1 MKIIFNNVSYDY
13 GLKTPFQYRALNHI
27 STTFNESRFYAV
39 VGQTGSGKSTLIQ
52 HLNAILKPTEGQL
65 TIDEIEINRK
75 TKSKKLSPVR
85 KKVGIVFQLAE
96 HQLFEDTVEKDI
108 IFGPLNYGMD
118 KDKAVKRAEELM
130 DLLGMEHALLKKSP
144 FELSGGQKRR
154 IAIAGV
160 LAMEPEILVLD
171 EPTVGLDPKG
181 QQDMM
186 DLFRKIQMDLG
197 ITVILISHQMDIVL
211 KYADEVKVIKAG
223 ELIAED
229 KPINIFTNEELVR
242 QAHLD
247 IPIIIQLQQAVERKY
262 NMQFDQLATSE
273 EMFKDM
279 YDKWVMKHDR

>member
-1 MKIIFNNVSYDY
+1 MKITFDQVTYDY
-13 GLKTPFQYRALNHI
+13 SIKTPYQYRALNQV
-27 STTFNESRFYAV
+27 STTFIESKFYAI

-65 TIDEIEINRK
+65 KIGDTNITKK
-75 TKSKKLSPVR
+75 TKSKKLAPVR
-85 KKVGIVFQLAE
+85 KKVGIVFQFAE

-108 IFGPLNYGMD
+108 IFGPLNYGTD
-118 KDKAVKRAEELM
+118 KEAAIQKAESLM
-130 DLLGMEHALLKKSP
+130 DLLSMDRSLLKKSP

-181 QQDMM
+181 QHDMM
-186 DLFRKIQMDLG
+186 ELFNDIHENLG

-223 ELIAED
+223 EIVAED
-229 KPINIFTNEELVR
+229 KPVNIFTNNELLN
-242 QAHLD
+242 QTHLE
-247 IPIIIQLQQAVERKY
+247 PPNIIKLQQAVEAKY
-262 NMQFDQLATSE
+262 DMKFDQIATSE

-279 YDKWVMKHDR
+279 YEKQVKPHE

>member
-1 MKIIFNNVSYDY
+1 MKITFDQVTYDY
-13 GLKTPFQYRALNHI
+13 SIKTPYQYRALNQV
-27 STTFNESRFYAV
+27 STTFTESKFYAI

-65 TIDEIEINRK
+65 KIGDTNITKK
-75 TKSKKLSPVR
+75 TKSKKLAPVR
-85 KKVGIVFQLAE
+85 KKVGIVFQFAE

-108 IFGPLNYGMD
+108 IFGPLNYGTD
-118 KDKAVKRAEELM
+118 KEAAIQKAESLM
-130 DLLGMEHALLKKSP
+130 DLLSMDRSLLKKSP

-181 QQDMM
+181 QHDMM
-186 DLFRKIQMDLG
+186 ELFNDIHENLG

-223 ELIAED
+223 EIVAED
-229 KPINIFTNEELVR
+229 KPVNIFTNNELLN
-242 QAHLD
+242 QTHLE
-247 IPIIIQLQQAVERKY
+247 PPNIIKLQQAVETKY
-262 NMQFDQLATSE
+262 NMKFDQIATSE

-279 YDKWVMKHDR
+279 YEKQVKPHD

>member
-1 MKIIFNNVSYDY
+1 MKITFDQVTYDY
-13 GLKTPFQYRALNHI
+13 SIKTPYQYRALNQV
-27 STTFNESRFYAV
+27 STTFIESKFYAI

-65 TIDEIEINRK
+65 KIGDTNITKK
-75 TKSKKLSPVR
+75 TKSKKLAPVR
-85 KKVGIVFQLAE
+85 KKVGIVFQFAE

-108 IFGPLNYGMD
+108 IFGPLNYGTD
-118 KDKAVKRAEELM
+118 KEAAIQKAESLM
-130 DLLGMEHALLKKSP
+130 DLLSMDRSLLKKSP

-181 QQDMM
+181 QHDMM
-186 DLFRKIQMDLG
+186 ELFNVIHENLG

-223 ELIAED
+223 EIVAED
-229 KPINIFTNEELVR
+229 KPVNIFTNKELLN
-242 QAHLD
+242 QTHLE
-247 IPIIIQLQQAVERKY
+247 PPNIIKLQQAVETKY
-262 NMQFDQLATSE
+262 NMKFDQIATSE

-279 YDKWVMKHDR
+279 YEKQVKPHE

>member
-1 MKIIFNNVSYDY
+1 MKITFDQVTYDY
-13 GLKTPFQYRALNHI
+13 SIKTPYQYRALNQV
-27 STTFNESRFYAV
+27 STTFTESKFYAI

-65 TIDEIEINRK
+65 KIGDTNITKK
-75 TKSKKLSPVR
+75 TKSKKLAPVR
-85 KKVGIVFQLAE
+85 KKVGIVFQFAE

-108 IFGPLNYGMD
+108 IFGPLNYGTD
-118 KDKAVKRAEELM
+118 KEAAIQKAESLM
-130 DLLGMEHALLKKSP
+130 DLLSMDRSLLKKSP

-181 QQDMM
+181 QHDMM
-186 DLFRKIQMDLG
+186 ELFNDIHENLG

-223 ELIAED
+223 EIVVED
-229 KPINIFTNEELVR
+229 KPVNIFTNNELLN
-242 QAHLD
+242 QTHLE
-247 IPIIIQLQQAVERKY
+247 PPNIIKLQQAVEAKY
-262 NMQFDQLATSE
+262 DMKFDQIATSE

-279 YDKWVMKHDR
+279 YEKQVKPHD

>member
-1 MKIIFNNVSYDY
+1 MKITFDQVTYDY
-13 GLKTPFQYRALNHI
+13 SIKTPYQYRALNQV
-27 STTFNESRFYAV
+27 STTFTESKFYAI

-65 TIDEIEINRK
+65 TIGDTNITKK
-75 TKSKKLSPVR
+75 TKSKKLAPVR
-85 KKVGIVFQLAE
+85 KKVGIVFQFAE

-108 IFGPLNYGMD
+108 IFGPLNYGTD
-118 KDKAVKRAEELM
+118 KEAAIQKAESLM
-130 DLLGMEHALLKKSP
+130 DLLSMDRSLLKKSP

-181 QQDMM
+181 QHDMM
-186 DLFRKIQMDLG
+186 ELFNDIHENLG

-223 ELIAED
+223 EIVAED
-229 KPINIFTNEELVR
+229 KPVNIFTNKELLN
-242 QAHLD
+242 QTHLE
-247 IPIIIQLQQAVERKY
+247 PPNIIKLQQAVEAKY
-262 NMQFDQLATSE
+262 DMKFDQIATSE

-279 YDKWVMKHDR
+279 YEKQVKPHD

>member
-1 MKIIFNNVSYDY
+1 MKITFDQVTYDY
-13 GLKTPFQYRALNHI
+13 SIKTPYQYRALNQV
-27 STTFNESRFYAV
+27 STTFIESKFYAI

-65 TIDEIEINRK
+65 KIGDTNITKK
-75 TKSKKLSPVR
+75 TKSKKLAPVR
-85 KKVGIVFQLAE
+85 KKVGIVFQFAE

-108 IFGPLNYGMD
+108 IFGPLNYGTD
-118 KDKAVKRAEELM
+118 KEAAIQKAESLM
-130 DLLGMEHALLKKSP
+130 DLLSMDRSLLKKSP

-181 QQDMM
+181 QHDMM
-186 DLFRKIQMDLG
+186 ELFNDIHENLG

-223 ELIAED
+223 EIVAED
-229 KPINIFTNEELVR
+229 KPVNIFTNKELLN
-242 QAHLD
+242 QTHLE
-247 IPIIIQLQQAVERKY
+247 PPNIIKLQQAVEAKY
-262 NMQFDQLATSE
+262 NMKFDQIATSE

-279 YDKWVMKHDR
+279 YEKQVKPHE

>member
-1 MKIIFNNVSYDY
+1 MKITFDQVTYDY
-13 GLKTPFQYRALNHI
+13 SIKTPYQYRALNQV
-27 STTFNESRFYAV
+27 STTFIESKFYAI

-65 TIDEIEINRK
+65 KIGDTNITKK
-75 TKSKKLSPVR
+75 TKSKKLAPVR
-85 KKVGIVFQLAE
+85 KKVGIVFQFAE
-96 HQLFEDTVEKDI
+96 HQLFEDTVEIDI
-108 IFGPLNYGMD
+108 IFGPLNYGTD
-118 KDKAVKRAEELM
+118 KEAAIQKAESLM
-130 DLLGMEHALLKKSP
+130 DLLSMDRSLLKKSP

-181 QQDMM
+181 QHDMM
-186 DLFRKIQMDLG
+186 ELFNDIHENLG

-223 ELIAED
+223 EIVAED
-229 KPINIFTNEELVR
+229 KPVNIFTNKELLN
-242 QAHLD
+242 QTHLE
-247 IPIIIQLQQAVERKY
+247 PPNIIKLQQAVETKY
-262 NMQFDQLATSE
+262 NMKFDQIATSE

-279 YDKWVMKHDR
+279 YEKQVKPHE

>member
-1 MKIIFNNVSYDY
+1 MKITFDQVTYDY
-13 GLKTPFQYRALNHI
+13 SIRTPYQYRALNQV
-27 STTFNESRFYAV
+27 STTFTESKFYAI

-65 TIDEIEINRK
+65 KIGDTNITKK
-75 TKSKKLSPVR
+75 TKSKKLAPVR
-85 KKVGIVFQLAE
+85 KKVGIVFQFAE

-108 IFGPLNYGMD
+108 IFGPLNYGTD
-118 KDKAVKRAEELM
+118 KEAAIQKAESLM
-130 DLLGMEHALLKKSP
+130 DLLSMDRSLLKKSP

-181 QQDMM
+181 QHDMM
-186 DLFRKIQMDLG
+186 ELFNDIHENLG

-223 ELIAED
+223 EIVAED
-229 KPINIFTNEELVR
+229 KPVNIFTNNELLN
-242 QAHLD
+242 QTHLE
-247 IPIIIQLQQAVERKY
+247 PPNIIKLQQAVEAKY
-262 NMQFDQLATSE
+262 DMKFDQIATSE

-279 YDKWVMKHDR
+279 YEKQVKPHD

>member
-1 MKIIFNNVSYDY
+1 MKITFDQVTYDY
-13 GLKTPFQYRALNHI
+13 SIKTPYQYRALNQV
-27 STTFNESRFYAV
+27 STTFIESKFYAI

-65 TIDEIEINRK
+65 KIGDTNITKK
-75 TKSKKLSPVR
+75 TKSKKLAPVR
-85 KKVGIVFQLAE
+85 KKVGIVFQFAE

-108 IFGPLNYGMD
+108 IFGPLNYGTD
-118 KDKAVKRAEELM
+118 KEAAIQKAESLM
-130 DLLGMEHALLKKSP
+130 DLLSMDRSLLKKSP

-181 QQDMM
+181 QHDMM
-186 DLFRKIQMDLG
+186 ELFNDIHENLG

-223 ELIAED
+223 EIVAED
-229 KPINIFTNEELVR
+229 KPVNIFTNNELLN
-242 QAHLD
+242 QTHLE
-247 IPIIIQLQQAVERKY
+247 PPNIIKLQQAVETKY
-262 NMQFDQLATSE
+262 NMKFDQIATSE

-279 YDKWVMKHDR
+279 YEKQVKPHE

>member
-1 MKIIFNNVSYDY
+1 MKITFDQVTYDY
-13 GLKTPFQYRALNHI
+13 SIKTPYQYRALNQV
-27 STTFNESRFYAV
+27 STTFIESKFYAI

-65 TIDEIEINRK
+65 KIGGTNITKK
-75 TKSKKLSPVR
+75 TKSKKLAPVR
-85 KKVGIVFQLAE
+85 KKVGIVFQFAE

-108 IFGPLNYGMD
+108 IFGPLNYGTD
-118 KDKAVKRAEELM
+118 KEAAIQKAESLM
-130 DLLGMEHALLKKSP
+130 DLLSMDRSLLKKSP

-181 QQDMM
+181 QHDMM
-186 DLFRKIQMDLG
+186 ELFNDIHENLG

-223 ELIAED
+223 EIVAED
-229 KPINIFTNEELVR
+229 KPVNIFTNKELLN
-242 QAHLD
+242 QTHLE
-247 IPIIIQLQQAVERKY
+247 PPNIIKLQQAVETKY
-262 NMQFDQLATSE
+262 NMKFDQIATSE

-279 YDKWVMKHDR
+279 YEKQVKPHE